1 MVRVYHKGV
10 FLLNKVSLDSP
21 RTGTWSLTTERIV
34 IAGVLAA
41 ITIVL
46 GLVPGIGFIP
56 VPTISAHA
64 TIEHVPTILG
74 GVLAGPVVG
83 IISGLIFGIMSF
95 TQATT
100 PLFKDP
106 LVAILPRL
114 FIGLVAWAVFAGLKP
129 FNRDVAAGA
138 AGFLGS
144 ITNTVL
150 VVAMLIIRGYIPLAV
165 ALTLI
170 PQALAEAIVA
180 TILTVILARV
190 FYIIQKRYIHAV
202 DTKPRSELP
211 Y

>member
-1 MVRVYHKGV
+1 M
-10 FLLNKVSLDSP
+10 NKVSLDSS
-21 RTGTWSLTTERIV
+21 RTGTWSVTTERIV

-46 GLVPGIGFIP
+46 GIVPGIGFIP
-56 VPTISAHA
+56 VPTISASA

-74 GVLAGPVVG
+74 GVLAGPIVG

-95 TQATT
+95 TQSTT

-129 FNRDVAAGA
+129 FNRDVAAAA

-144 ITNTVL
+144 ATNTVL
-150 VVAMLIIRGYIPLAV
+150 VVAMLIIRGYIPAAL

-180 TILTVILARV
+180 LILTVILARV
-190 FYIIQKRYIHAV
+190 FYIIQKRYVRAV

>member
-1 MVRVYHKGV
+1 LK
-10 FLLNKVSLDSP
+10 KISLDSP
-21 RTGTWSLTTERIV
+21 SNRTWSFTTERIV

-41 ITIVL
+41 ITIVF
-46 GLVPGIGFIP
+46 GVVPGIGFIP
-56 VPTISAHA
+56 VPTISGSA

-83 IISGLIFGIMSF
+83 IVTGLIFGLMSF
-95 TQATT
+95 THATT

-129 FNRDVAAGA
+129 LNRDVAAAA

-144 ITNTVL
+144 ATNTVL
-150 VVAMLIIRGYIPLAV
+150 VVAMLVIRGYIPLAV
-165 ALTLI
+165 AFTLI
-170 PQALAEAIVA
+170 PQALAEAIIA
-180 TILTVILARV
+180 MILTVILARV
-190 FYIIQKRYIHAV
+190 FFIIQKRYIRAA
-202 DTKPRSELP
+202 DTKPREELP

>member
-1 MVRVYHKGV
+1 MACVYHKGV